1 MIQTHS
7 RKVFRANLDDVE
19 NLSYGWGAK
28 KQRGTGSRFTCH
40 RLNRDERRIFDQ
52 AKRDGFLTVRGTG
65 YRKNRKGSPVAN
77 TFRQRCDALAEICVT
92 VEKRSDSDRVVIDF
106 STLRVQDDSALVLFL
121 IETVF
126 RTDHPGFYEALI
138 SKSHNAN
145 NFQQVGAET
154 DSDKNDAN
162 EYSSI
167 QVENTTPRP
176 IHWDTVKSEPIWGVD
191 ERLLVVTLDREAAK
205 SVATNVLKAIK
216 SPQFVGLQSDAE
228 TITEIIS
235 AESRAT
241 IEEQRTMGRA
251 KPNTGKKIGGVPMA
265 SDNHGN
271 NIDCIDWDDI

>member
-1 MIQTHS
+1 M
-7 RKVFRANLDDVE
+7 
-19 NLSYGWGAK
+19 
-28 KQRGTGSRFTCH
+28 
-40 RLNRDERRIFDQ
+40 
-52 AKRDGFLTVRGTG
+52 
-65 YRKNRKGSPVAN
+65 
-77 TFRQRCDALAEICVT
+77 
-92 VEKRSDSDRVVIDF
+92 VIDF